1 MAAGGDAAASAGA
14 VEAVENVR
22 VPAAGSPP
30 ASGDHLVHGAWSAN
44 ETVDD
49 GVVDDGRREAA
60 DGKREGDGTGEAER
74 EEAAT
79 GAVAGAVSPPAGH
92 ADPSGPG
99 PDSREGVGVDGNER
113 RGSSSSDDEGDVPGG
128 ERPGAGRARAP
139 LEQRRLTGAGG
150 SCPTWKESAIA
161 VWRELAAG
169 LAPDRFAFTLRELTD
184 YTERHWAT
192 FCWNRSCND
201 QWFKVLQ
208 ANFRYAALNGTRCF
222 IDVGGGNYMLSADV
236 GQDPGLNEY
245 VSEEKC
251 RQLAAL
257 SSRKRAEAAALKRAA
272 DAAALKRAAEA
283 GDAERGNDRE
293 WKRRRSRRPLTIAG
307 EVEASAVPAEGSGVA
322 LAKIPAEWLTVPDG
336 PVRLSTV
343 DRAPGLTTLEDS
355 LTVHGFKGYRMV
367 RATHGVCEGDW
378 YFEATVLPAEVV
390 GRTPSAVRLGW
401 STRRADVETPVAS
414 DENGYGVRDI
424 NGHFIHEARLMAY
437 GEPFGAGDVVG
448 CRIVLPAP
456 VSDETRAKIAAADK
470 DWLYF
475 RFVSYL
481 QGKPPSNAGER
492 VDGAYVEFFKN
503 GASQGIP
510 QYFCKDEGARKAREA
525 STGMAAGMY
534 FPSVALFKNAAV
546 RANFGP
552 DFAHAPRS

>member
-1 MAAGGDAAASAGA
+1 
-14 VEAVENVR
+14 
-22 VPAAGSPP
+22 
-30 ASGDHLVHGAWSAN
+30 
-44 ETVDD
+44 
-49 GVVDDGRREAA
+49 
-60 DGKREGDGTGEAER
+60 
-74 EEAAT
+74 
-79 GAVAGAVSPPAGH
+79 
-92 ADPSGPG
+92 
-99 PDSREGVGVDGNER
+99 
-113 RGSSSSDDEGDVPGG
+113 
-128 ERPGAGRARAP
+128 
-139 LEQRRLTGAGG
+139 
-150 SCPTWKESAIA
+150 
-161 VWRELAAG
+161 
-169 LAPDRFAFTLRELTD
+169 
-184 YTERHWAT
+184 
-192 FCWNRSCND
+192 
-201 QWFKVLQ
+201 
-208 ANFRYAALNGTRCF
+208 
-222 IDVGGGNYMLSADV
+222 MLSADV

-552 DFAHAPRS
+552 DFAHAPPAGSRPFCECAPPAPPSPPRSPAPGAAPAGGSSAPDGVQRQAPAGSAADAAAVDVACAQPAPGRSCDAADEAAAPAEGRSVNAAQAGAVGQESDARRGGLC